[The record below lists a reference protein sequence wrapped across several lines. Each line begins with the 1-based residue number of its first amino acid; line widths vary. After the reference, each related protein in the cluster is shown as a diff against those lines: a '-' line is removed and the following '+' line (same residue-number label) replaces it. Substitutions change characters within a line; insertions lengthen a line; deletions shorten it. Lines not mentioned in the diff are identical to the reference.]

1 MNPSKAC
8 IVALLLSLPCLSL
21 AAPTDTVPADHWAYD
36 AVQKL
41 VDADVIRGYPP
52 EFSFRGDRALTRYEF
67 AVAISRLMD
76 WWGRTAAAGGVGAK
90 GAPGAQG
97 PVGPK
102 GPAGDRGAAGPQG
115 EKGAPGAPGQ
125 TGPPGP
131 KPTDDEVRAACAKL
145 LDEFKAE
152 LADVKA
158 KVGDLSTDLE
168 GLDKRIT
175 DLEAAQKRPQ
185 VTGWLDYRLGLAGD
199 LWKNAEFD
207 ALTAKIGIEGQINDQ
222 LRGRIALKMIDDATR
237 VADARLTPLVRDP
250 LGMSDAIWLDEAL
263 LQFSTSCLTP
273 ADWTVGRQF
282 IRYAQGLAVDNDRL
296 SQQGVRW
303 TLNDIRGSNLS
314 LDAFIGYAYYDE
326 GYFFLIDHDHYTA
339 YRLSYGRPHWAIAGT
354 HLLDG
359 AGDEQAWGADLTA
372 TIWGRNLAFEYAQMY
387 RDANRRTLDGVE
399 AWMGSVDLLDTPSLK
414 LTGVVSRA
422 DAEYDLTFSSLFP
435 YYETLQYDLAA
446 YPGAI
451 PWERWMRNAPVFRG
465 ARAIAAIASGKIGS
479 TPVELRYINLDP
491 TLDRAPRF
499 RPDYAVGNYKHLL
512 ALSAT
517 RPIVN
522 GLDATFSWGHQFSD
536 VAGLDDLD
544 LLQAAMIASF

>member
-8 IVALLLSLPCLSL
+8 IAALLLSLPCLSL
-21 AAPTDTVPADHWAYD
+21 AAPGDTVAFDHWAYD

-41 VDADVIRGYPP
+41 VDAGVIKGYPP
-52 EFSFRGDRALTRYEF
+52 DFAFRGERALTRYEF
-67 AVAISRLMD
+67 AMAIARLMEQS
-76 WWGRTAAAGGVGAK
+76 GRGGATGPPGPK
-90 GAPGAQG
+90 GDPGVQG
-97 PVGPK
+97 TVGPK
-102 GPAGDRGAAGPQG
+102 GPAGDRGAAGPPG
-115 EKGAPGAPGQ
+115 EKGAPGAPGP

-145 LDEFKAE
+145 FDEFKAE
-152 LADVKA
+152 LRDVRTQA
-158 KVGDLSTDLE
+158 EDLGADLE
-168 GLDKRIT
+168 GLDERIA
-175 DLEAAQKRPQ
+175 DVEAGLNRPQ
-185 VTGWLDYRLGLAGD
+185 VTGWIDYRIGLVGD

-263 LQFSTSCLTP
+263 FQFSTDCLTP

-282 IRYAQGLAVDNDRL
+282 VSYAQGLTVDNDRL

-303 TLNDIRGSNLS
+303 TLDNIRGSDLS

-326 GYFFLIDHDHYTA
+326 GTFFLINHDQYTA
-339 YRLSYGRPHWAIAGT
+339 YRLSYERPRWGIAGT

-359 AGDEQAWGADLTA
+359 AGDEQAWGADLRA
-372 TIWGRNLAFEYAQMY
+372 TIWGRDLAFEYAQMY
-387 RDANRRTLDGVE
+387 RNAYRRTLDGVQ
-399 AWMGSVDLLDTPSLK
+399 AWMGSIDLLDTPSLK
-414 LTGVVSRA
+414 LTGIISRA
-422 DAEYDLTFSSLFP
+422 DANYDLTFSSLFP
-435 YYETLQYDLAA
+435 YYETLQYDLTT
-446 YPGAI
+446 YPGAV

-479 TPVELRYINLDP
+479 TPLELRYINLDP
-491 TLDRAPRF
+491 TLDRAPRYW
-499 RPDYAVGNYKHLL
+499 PDYAVGNYNHLL

-517 RPIVN
+517 RPVVN

-544 LLQAAMIASF
+544 LLQAAMVASF